1 MDFHKT
7 ILSLSFAA
15 IAGIASVSQAQSV
28 GAGAGLNVGG
38 TSQSRAGSGPGAN
51 VGGTVHGS
59 GAGTSAGVGAGAS
72 TGSTVRPG
80 DVNRPNA
87 NVGAGGSLSSD
98 PATRKEQSLQQERRD
113 TQRRMDRERSDTE
126 MGGRSETRMRMPNP

>member
-7 ILSLSFAA
+7 ILSLSLAA
-15 IAGIASVSQAQSV
+15 IVSIAPVSQAQVV

-59 GAGTSAGVGAGAS
+59 GAGTSAGVGAGAA
-72 TGSTVRPG
+72 TRSTVPP
-80 DVNRPNA
+80 DNVNRPSA
-87 NVGAGGSLSSD
+87 GAATGGSVSSN
-98 PATRKEQSLQQERRD
+98 PATRNEQSLQQERRD
-113 TQRRMDRERSDTE
+113 TQTRMDRERRNTE
-126 MGGRSETRMRMPNP
+126 MGGRSETRMRMPSP